1 MSVGAP
7 SDTGVQVPTGD
18 PGRLLSAASWHFAT
32 ADGLDAHA
40 GTVSSAAASVAP
52 TWQGE
57 SAAAYQTL
65 SGLVADHFR
74 AAASTARTAAQ
85 TLRRYGTELE
95 RLQQQGRQALQQ
107 AEHWLAEVRTWTTRL
122 TAADAAVITAQ
133 GQVTAAQG
141 ELRTAVSL
149 DARGAALAAAAQA
162 RLSAAQGALTRAQT
176 EQRRAQRELQNA
188 QHQLSHWQQR
198 GRQIW
203 HEAQSLAVQATGEL
217 APLSVPAPPLASA
230 ATPATWLPQ
239 SPFEWA
245 GVGVSGVSGYWA
257 SRVAQQLPDAINARS
272 AARGEYYRLKNRAES
287 PLYSSEQRAAAASQ
301 ARELAPGVAA
311 ADSEVSGLA
320 QAGRFASRSLG
331 FLGGA
336 GDAAVHLA
344 QGDGAGKSAGAGLGS
359 TVGGVALG
367 AMGAA
372 ACGPPC
378 AAAGAVVGGF
388 VGDKM
393 GGALGGLVDDL

>member
-7 SDTGVQVPTGD
+7 SGTGVQVPTGD

-40 GTVSSAAASVAP
+40 GTISSAAASVAP

-74 AAASTARTAAQ
+74 VAASTARTAAQ

-95 RLQQQGRQALQQ
+95 RLQQEGRQALQQ
-107 AEHWLAEVRTWTTRL
+107 AEHWLAEVNTWTTRL
-122 TAADAAVITAQ
+122 TAADTAVTTAQ
-133 GQVTAAQG
+133 GQVTAAQS
-141 ELRTAVSL
+141 ELRTAVSM
-149 DARGAALAAAAQA
+149 DARGAALAGAAQA
-162 RLSAAQGALTRAQT
+162 RLTAAQGALTRAQA
-176 EQRRAQRELQNA
+176 EQRRAQRELQTA

-217 APLSVPAPPLASA
+217 APLSVPAPPLAGA
-230 ATPATWLPQ
+230 VTPGPWLPQ

-245 GVGVSGVSGYWA
+245 GAGVSGFSGYWA
-257 SRVAQQLPDAINARS
+257 SRVAQQLPGAISARS
-272 AARGEYYRLKNRAES
+272 AARGEYYRLKNISES
-287 PLYSSEQRAAAASQ
+287 PLYSSEQRAAAASE
-301 ARELAPGVAA
+301 ARALAPGVAA

-320 QAGRFASRSLG
+320 QAGRFASRALG
-331 FLGGA
+331 LLGGA

-344 QGDGAGKSAGAGLGS
+344 QGDGVGRSAGAGVGS
-359 TVGGVALG
+359 TAGGLAGGAAG
-367 AMGAA
+367 AMV
-372 ACGPPC
+372 CGPPC
-378 AAAGAVVGGF
+378 AAVGAVGGGF
-388 VGDKM
+388 LGDKL
-393 GGALGGLVDDL
+393 GGALGGLIDEL